1 MIDGLCIII
10 MVGTMIYLLL
20 NWGQIAA
27 ESGGSVGLGGDG
39 SASKQTLV
47 ILLVVTWFMFAGLTM
62 AEQLPRLFWGQ
73 KQLREDTRHILGE
86 LIKMVKA
93 LKLALVM
100 LFSYLAVYSAK
111 VHELP
116 EFLMPLILGV
126 TVLILVLNLIR
137 LNWMRRQAK

>member
-1 MIDGLCIII
+1 MK
-10 MVGTMIYLLL
+10 TMKKSLSL
-20 NWGQIAA
+20 
-27 ESGGSVGLGGDG
+27 
-39 SASKQTLV
+39 
-47 ILLVVTWFMFAGLTM
+47 M
-62 AEQLPRLFWGQ
+62 
-73 KQLREDTRHILGE
+73 
-86 LIKMVKA
+86 
-93 LKLALVM
+93 LALVM